1 MVWIANTE
9 IGLDPNNSVIKR
21 LLCSINHLGTNLMFK
36 QLLCSTVVS
45 MFLFEPIYF
54 YKYHIMYKFNIN
66 CNTLLATRV
75 KITEKK
81 MKFFNK

>member
-21 LLCSINHLGTNLMFK
+21 LWCSINHLGTNLMIK
-36 QLLCSTVVS
+36 HLVCSTVVS
-45 MFLFEPIYF
+45 MFLFEPIYS

-66 CNTLLATRV
+66 CNTLLAMRI
-75 KITEKK
+75 KITEK
-81 MKFFNK
+81 MKFFYR